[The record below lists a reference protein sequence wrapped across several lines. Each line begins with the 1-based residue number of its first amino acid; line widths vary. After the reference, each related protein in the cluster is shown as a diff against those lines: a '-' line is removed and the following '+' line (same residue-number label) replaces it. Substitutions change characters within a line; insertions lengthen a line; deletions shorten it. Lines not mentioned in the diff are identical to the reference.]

1 MHFQKVYDYIAVL
14 LCDGVMVTTFFFFFF
29 LNLHCSRQ
37 TITLQVSALPWER
50 LPWSWRWGKW
60 LSRRETSASSKPAA
74 SFGTTPSPSEW
85 VRTLRSSPRGRTTD
99 TSRWPNKNLC
109 LVGTLTRHM
118 SLPPEGSECSVLIQ
132 ALLWP
137 RYSHWWRG
145 RETNWCASRS
155 ERRRTAAG
163 LTGWKTISCI
173 WYGSEQHD
181 SFSNTAVWAVT
192 HAVFWK
198 PLISLWFT
206 GPVLRGRSLQA
217 GIQEESERVKK
228 RNEESVCDC
237 RHHVCWIG
245 HWKTQTWNNI
255 TIKVLGI
262 LLHGATSSG
271 FSVRFW
277 HVTTRWRQ
285 CLLRHIMEIGRLDYK
300 NSTWPFCFLSG
311 KLRRPVM

>member
-1 MHFQKVYDYIAVL
+1 
-14 LCDGVMVTTFFFFFF
+14 MVSWQPPFFFFF

-109 LVGTLTRHM
+109 LVGTLMRHV
-118 SLPPEGSECSVLIQ
+118 SLQGSECSVLIQ

-163 LTGWKTISCI
+163 LTGWKTTSCI

-181 SFSNTAVWAVT
+181 SFSNSSSMSCHACSLLKAINLSVIYRTCTARAKSAGRYSRRKRTSEEEERGICLWLQTSRVLDR
-192 HAVFWK
+192 
-198 PLISLWFT
+198 PLETPDLKQHHYQSLGDFAPW
-206 GPVLRGRSLQA
+206 
-217 GIQEESERVKK
+217 
-228 RNEESVCDC
+228 CD
-237 RHHVCWIG
+237 
-245 HWKTQTWNNI
+245 
-255 TIKVLGI
+255 
-262 LLHGATSSG
+262 
-271 FSVRFW
+271 F
-277 HVTTRWRQ
+277 
-285 CLLRHIMEIGRLDYK
+285 
-300 NSTWPFCFLSG
+300 
-311 KLRRPVM
+311 